1 MDNTYVQPTR
11 TTHNS
16 IHYTNMADADRSFGF
31 VNTVGRYAKR
41 REWPCVAGKAT
52 SGRPARVLRKANLLL
67 VDLFGEFYNV
77 GRLFTAF

>member
-31 VNTVGRYAKR
+31 VNTIDTDGEHNWEV
-41 REWPCVAGKAT
+41 REASRVACI
-52 SGRPARVLRKANLLL
+52 
-67 VDLFGEFYNV
+67 
-77 GRLFTAF
+77 